1 MIDPAAEQRAQ
12 IVYANLMEEAKE
24 RISGIAAA
32 LECRELSERLKS
44 DFCVLQ
50 FRFICESLAL
60 ACLAAHGDYTGA
72 HTAHLRREWR
82 ANEIMRR
89 LADLNPNFFPR
100 AMIQN
105 LISEGNFHLDPRPGA
120 MTKDEFL
127 SLYGRCGE
135 YLHIG
140 NFSDLLADKT
150 SSPLPMPEIV
160 VWGRKFVE
168 LLSVHTIL
176 LLDETKVIGCVLRNS
191 AANNQVTVFTAL
203 ADLK

>member
-1 MIDPAAEQRAQ
+1 MDEIAR
-12 IVYANLMEEAKE
+12 
-24 RISGIAAA
+24 GIATGG
-32 LECRELSERLKS
+32 LTLQS
-44 DFCVLQ
+44 VLLPTLVYKGVLTPGEQ
-50 FRFICESLAL
+50 
-60 ACLAAHGDYTGA
+60 
-72 HTAHLRREWR
+72 WR
-82 ANEIMRR
+82 ANEIMKK
-89 LADLNPNFFPR
+89 LADLNANFFPR